1 MASRGSTQSI
11 PPDGDELDDL
21 FNYDAAMDNAFN
33 SLDTNKTVT
42 ARQESSN
49 HPNVNGEKEGL
60 GIDEEI
66 KIVKKRQPVAKLDEP
81 R

>member
-1 MASRGSTQSI
+1 MASRSSTQSI

-21 FNYDAAMDNAFN
+21 FNYDAVMDNAFN
-33 SLDTNKTVT
+33 SLDANKTVT

-49 HPNVNGEKEGL
+49 HLNVNGEKEGL